1 MSAEPGEFA
10 RGEPARGNPSG
21 GRAVLAEGERVGA
34 RGARARAR
42 GAGAGRTS
50 ARMTAVSIG
59 CMMKSSPLRRFCPEW
74 AVAATASAR
83 WISSSCS
90 RR

>member
-1 MSAEPGEFA
+1 
-10 RGEPARGNPSG
+10 
-21 GRAVLAEGERVGA
+21 VLAEGERVGA

-42 GAGAGRTS
+42 SAGAGRTS